1 MPDDSP
7 PERFPA
13 LSPPAEEEEEEEEE
27 EVTAEHLPT
36 IFSEEERTSS
46 ESDRPGVFP
55 RPERLLPSPDRSTPD
70 ILSPPTVFV
79 PYHGVRQRGSGPL
92 PKESESICAKGRE
105 LAYVQEG
112 ELLDAEDAFSPIS
125 VAHSNPS
132 KSIRPK
138 PSSEV
143 IRSKNN
149 QEVIHRK
156 GSAEIIRRLS
166 AADLTSLA
174 STPSSL
180 PVAVLSDS
188 NSQPGMDSHSCS
200 DAHTSPSSDPRSL
213 ADAHLSPNNRLSL
226 DSHNLPKAISI
237 PVDDP
242 QRPPNSRHPQTRRG
256 VRTLSSPPIWRQNSP
271 SRSPTRRNSSTPQAS
286 HLNLPPLDI
295 ANCET
300 LSFPT
305 RPHSAVVN
313 PTAFII
319 PDLPSDV
326 HVNGPKDQG
335 APALTL
341 PIPPMS
347 LPTHLELELAPER
360 PSPLYIYRPSGTG
373 DTSPYES
380 SAVKFQRLLNML
392 LLPPFLER
400 TLTFGVLSC
409 LDAWLYTFTI
419 LPIRF
424 LMALW
429 LLVKWWAYVVI
440 KECRW
445 LVGFVWYGL
454 GRLWTRRRAAATCD
468 EGAGMGRDHSPE
480 KFRSQSPEKTQD
492 DTLEKPRDR
501 SPEKPQ
507 SNLLRRIAHLNKR
520 RGPLSFASNHSPAVT
535 RSGASVFR
543 HRRTKSMPSALSPF
557 HKADLLQG
565 AVILFS
571 CIAMMKMD
579 ASRMYHFIR
588 GQSDIKLYVI
598 FNILEVGDRLLS
610 ALGQD
615 ILECLFSSEM
625 LSRNS
630 QGRSKVLMPLGM
642 FFLALVYTTA
652 HAATLYFHA
661 ITLNVAV
668 NAYSNALL
676 TLLMSNQFVEV
687 KSTVFKR
694 FEKDNLFQLT
704 CADIVERFQLWVML
718 VIIGL
723 RNVVEMGGLS
733 VPGPAG
739 GFDEPRA
746 STMPIHSPS
755 ILPHSFTVLPSW
767 LLSGEVLSP
776 FVIVIASEVF
786 VDAVKHAY
794 VSRFNSIKPG
804 FYGRVLD
811 ILCKDYYTDAF
822 VTPTLPRRL
831 GLAVIPLSCLFI
843 RASIQTYHMFLSTHV
858 APPLPP
864 STQTSLSQQSA
875 TPSPAILDAFN
886 KFDSLIRDSLGRAV
900 HADAPT
906 RGWFRWTSDDA
917 IALLTMLVVFFIIFL
932 VALIF
937 KLLLGMVLLH
947 YSRNRYG
954 KMILQEE
961 RIAAGQAERD
971 TFDAKSKRLGGYG
984 HVEVGEERKRWINVD
999 PTEGLKKINKDKKWD
1014 KASDFAGVSRYEMV
1028 AKRIW

>member
-92 PKESESICAKGRE
+92 PKE
-105 LAYVQEG
+105 
-112 ELLDAEDAFSPIS
+112 
-125 VAHSNPS
+125 
-132 KSIRPK
+132 
-138 PSSEV
+138 
-143 IRSKNN
+143 
-149 QEVIHRK
+149 
-156 GSAEIIRRLS
+156 
-166 AADLTSLA
+166 T
-174 STPSSL
+174 
-180 PVAVLSDS
+180 
-188 NSQPGMDSHSCS
+188 
-200 DAHTSPSSDPRSL
+200 
-213 ADAHLSPNNRLSL
+213 
-226 DSHNLPKAISI
+226 ISI

-794 VSRFNSIKPG
+794 
-804 FYGRVLD
+804 
-811 ILCKDYYTDAF
+811 
-822 VTPTLPRRL
+822 
-831 GLAVIPLSCLFI
+831 
-843 RASIQTYHMFLSTHV
+843 
-858 APPLPP
+858 
-864 STQTSLSQQSA
+864 TSLSQQSA